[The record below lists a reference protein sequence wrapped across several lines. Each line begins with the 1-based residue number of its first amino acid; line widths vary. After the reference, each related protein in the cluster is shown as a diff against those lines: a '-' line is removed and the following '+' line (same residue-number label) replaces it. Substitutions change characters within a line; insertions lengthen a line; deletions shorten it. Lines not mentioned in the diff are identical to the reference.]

1 MTVKLDRAVGPAV
14 TVPARHVLH
23 KPGRTEPSTVVGLR
37 FAKPTVQRTD
47 FNDTRYLEAYELADA
62 ATVQPAFRG

>member
-1 MTVKLDRAVGPAV
+1 M
-14 TVPARHVLH
+14 
-23 KPGRTEPSTVVGLR
+23 VGLR

>member
-1 MTVKLDRAVGPAV
+1 M
-14 TVPARHVLH
+14 
-23 KPGRTEPSTVVGLR
+23 VGLR

-47 FNDTRYLEAYELADA
+47 FTDTRYLEAYELADA